1 MISHTHMH
9 THTNMHIELIF
20 SHLMMYSHH
29 VIKLFGE
36 YEIAYPK
43 KVTRPHCINLLNSVC
58 GQHTH
63 SVSYMR
69 YSSGGEVGGAGGS

>member
-1 MISHTHMH
+1 M
-9 THTNMHIELIF
+9 
-20 SHLMMYSHH
+20 
-29 VIKLFGE
+29 IKLLGE

-63 SVSYMR
+63 SVPYMR
-69 YSSGGEVGGAGGS
+69 YSSGGEVGEAGGS